1 MFNLCRIKS
10 LLTLGAILF
19 TSLLSGCSPD
29 RDASAVSAAG
39 DNTVR
44 PLPQPLPAPHYV
56 GGQHCRDCHSEA
68 FNHWQGSHHDLA
80 MQEATVA
87 TVLGDFDQARFTY
100 HGVTTEF
107 YRKDDQFW
115 IHTDGPD
122 GQLSDFAVRYVF
134 GVYPLQQY
142 LLELPGGRLQAFGI
156 AWDSRPASEG
166 GQRWFHLYP
175 DESITYNDP
184 LHWSGRLQNWNFM
197 CAECHSTHLKKNFD
211 EERGVYNTTWS
222 EIDVSCEAC
231 HGPASNH
238 LLWADEKSRTAYSF
252 GSSLGLTHLFNERE
266 GVSWSH
272 NAEGQPQRSRP
283 NSRRKELPVC
293 AACHSRRAQMFEDDR
308 KGQAFTD
315 SYLPATLDPGLYHAD
330 GQVDA
335 EVYVYGSFVQSKMF
349 AAGVTCSDCHNP
361 HSLQLKVPGD
371 GVCLQCHT
379 PEHATEQHHHH
390 RPGSEGARCVNCH
403 MPSKHFMVVDER
415 RDHSFRVPRPD
426 LSVEL
431 GVPNACNQCHRDQ
444 TAGWAASAVQA
455 WLGRPARG
463 YQQFAH
469 TLAQARAY
477 SPGADRALRDLLA
490 DTGQPP
496 IARATA
502 ASALQRWLN
511 QENVGA
517 LASALS
523 DPQAQVRLAALQSL
537 GTLPPN
543 VRWQL
548 LSPLLDDTAAMVRAM
563 AASQLADI
571 PLTELPAAGRQRLQR
586 ALELYRSS
594 LTFNADTPEAQ
605 VNIGRLE
612 AQRGNFAR
620 AEQAYQKALKLDD
633 TWLPVYINLADL
645 YRQMDR
651 DDLGRPLLESALQR
665 FPDAAPLHHSLGLL
679 LTRQKD
685 REASLQHLAQAARL
699 APELPRYQYV
709 YAVALHSAGRQ
720 QEALQHIDQTLA
732 RYDDPSLR
740 QLRQQLAPSDR
751 QVQ

>member
-1 MFNLCRIKS
+1 MP
-10 LLTLGAILF
+10 AI
-19 TSLLSGCSPD
+19 SVIGI
-29 RDASAVSAAG
+29 
-39 DNTVR
+39 R
-44 PLPQPLPAPHYV
+44 P
-56 GGQHCRDCHSEA
+56 
-68 FNHWQGSHHDLA
+68 
-80 MQEATVA
+80 
-87 TVLGDFDQARFTY
+87 
-100 HGVTTEF
+100 
-107 YRKDDQFW
+107 
-115 IHTDGPD
+115 
-122 GQLSDFAVRYVF
+122 
-134 GVYPLQQY
+134 
-142 LLELPGGRLQAFGI
+142 
-156 AWDSRPASEG
+156 
-166 GQRWFHLYP
+166 
-175 DESITYNDP
+175 
-184 LHWSGRLQNWNFM
+184 
-197 CAECHSTHLKKNFD
+197 
-211 EERGVYNTTWS
+211 
-222 EIDVSCEAC
+222 
-231 HGPASNH
+231 
-238 LLWADEKSRTAYSF
+238 
-252 GSSLGLTHLFNERE
+252 
-266 GVSWSH
+266 
-272 NAEGQPQRSRP
+272 
-283 NSRRKELPVC
+283 
-293 AACHSRRAQMFEDDR
+293 
-308 KGQAFTD
+308 
-315 SYLPATLDPGLYHAD
+315 
-330 GQVDA
+330 
-335 EVYVYGSFVQSKMF
+335 
-349 AAGVTCSDCHNP
+349 
-361 HSLQLKVPGD
+361 
-371 GVCLQCHT
+371 
-379 PEHATEQHHHH
+379 
-390 RPGSEGARCVNCH
+390 
-403 MPSKHFMVVDER
+403 
-415 RDHSFRVPRPD
+415 
-426 LSVEL
+426 
-431 GVPNACNQCHRDQ
+431 
-444 TAGWAASAVQA
+444 AGWAASAVQA

-548 LSPLLDDTAAMVRAM
+548 LSPLLDDTAATVRAM